1 MVFACQREKRPE
13 RPDNLISKEK
23 MADVLIDMFIVNSAK
38 GVNKRVLER
47 NGVNPE
53 TYILDKHG
61 IDSLQFAQSNA
72 YYAYDIEGY
81 KKIMDDVAG
90 KIERQKVKYDSI
102 NKVEE
107 AERKRKNDSV
117 KAATRAKYTK
127 PKVKIDSAKAALEKT
142 SN

>member
-117 KAATRAKYTK
+117 KAATRAKYSK